1 MLDQSSIHTLWF
13 ELCWPL
19 LRITGYVVL
28 GLIVA
33 NLIESLSWTKK
44 ITQISKPLTRLAHLS
59 PTATAGFSLAFVSG
73 VSANSLLAEAFSEGR
88 MGKTELMLA
97 NLFYSLPRFFLH
109 LPTVFFLTL
118 PFLQSA
124 ALSYVGLTLLA
135 ALLQTLIVTVLGRC
149 LLDKPEKYI
158 APIKE
163 ASKKI
168 VPTDWVKLTKKIVK
182 RIRIR
187 LKKLLIFMVPIYI
200 IFFLLGRY
208 GVFAMIETVIV
219 EKAWFLS
226 WLHPQSLSIIILHVT
241 TEFSAG
247 LAAASVMLAD
257 SSLSANQVVLALMI
271 GNLLATP
278 IRALRHQFPYYSGI
292 YPFRTAIWLI
302 VASQSLRAICIGMV
316 TVIFYFMVFL

>member
-1 MLDQSSIHTLWF
+1 MLDQNSIHTIWF

-73 VSANSLLAEAFSEGR
+73 VSANSLLAEAFSEGKI
-88 MGKTELMLA
+88 GTTELTLA

-124 ALSYVGLTLLA
+124 ALAYVGMTLLA
-135 ALLQTLIVTVLGRC
+135 ALVQTFIVTLLGRC
-149 LLDKPEKYI
+149 LLKKPVESM
-158 APIKE
+158 APAQE
-163 ASKKI
+163 NVQKKGS
-168 VPTDWVKLTKKIVK
+168 TDWGKLTKKIVK
-182 RIRIR
+182 RIRRR
-187 LKKLLIFMVPIYI
+187 LKKLLMFMVPIYI
-200 IFFLLGRY
+200 IFFLLGHY
-208 GVFAMIETVIV
+208 GVFGIIETFMV
-219 EKAWFLS
+219 EKVWFLRP
-226 WLHPQSLSIIILHVT
+226 LDPQMLSIIILHVT
-241 TEFSAG
+241 AEFSAG

-257 SSLSANQVVLALMI
+257 SSLGANQVILALMI

-302 VASQSLRAICIGMV
+302 VASQSLRATCISVVTIC
-316 TVIFYFMVFL
+316 FYFMAIR